1 MLRLLILEGIFERT
15 VKPWFVETFRF
26 HYHLQCQICFGLG
39 DGQNTEVFSNIGV
52 SLGCPHYFYTK
63 GCSQMTSG
71 GDLCHVGT
79 SKLISETN
87 LWNAPCVI
95 QFLPEGRSETAIHHY
110 CRSGKYTTVLCF
122 SIGGVDAR
130 VLAPFCSWGVEAFW
144 SVFWCAES
152 LWDWGVFFILVQV
165 RLRDVKKMP

>member
-63 GCSQMTSG
+63 GCSQMTSC
-71 GDLCHVGT
+71 GDLSHVGT
-79 SKLISETN
+79 SELIGETN
-87 LWNAPCVI
+87 L
-95 QFLPEGRSETAIHHY
+95 
-110 CRSGKYTTVLCF
+110 
-122 SIGGVDAR
+122 
-130 VLAPFCSWGVEAFW
+130 
-144 SVFWCAES
+144 
-152 LWDWGVFFILVQV
+152 
-165 RLRDVKKMP
+165 